1 MKVFLRGMLLLTL
14 SGIVLALTGCSG
26 EGGGNGSNNLAA
38 TDSGTVPPSQT
49 VPPLTL
55 PGPYTVACS
64 NVAQDFG
71 RMAPGENA
79 TDYWKGAPSASG
91 APRYVTDLLADPA
104 NTLLVTVSTPNDS
117 TLYGAAAGKQIAYAV
132 LACYPTS
139 AGNPR
144 AGYSLPTGGIVP
156 HMQTSTDPPLLP
168 DAAALYPMIVFSHG
182 ISGSPISG
190 DYLSVLSM
198 FASYGYIVV
207 APFHGDQRFSDNND
221 LGNVIS
227 LLAHQ
232 GAFNTLQT
240 LRPLSMSAAIDLML
254 AHPQWRDHINAT
266 QIGGFGASIGG
277 ETLMLMGGAGMT
289 TATDLSWTRITS
301 DPRLKAA
308 VGYMPYFGTPFLP
321 AFGRDQHGLDNV
333 TLPYLAISGTADMT
347 APLSMAEKGMMQLA
361 GTRELVVL
369 DGVEHLLDA
378 ASINDLYTWSL
389 TFLDA
394 QVRGDTVARQKL
406 STMAHVTD
414 GANDNAV
421 ISYNG
426 PPL

>member
-1 MKVFLRGMLLLTL
+1 
-14 SGIVLALTGCSG
+14 
-26 EGGGNGSNNLAA
+26 
-38 TDSGTVPPSQT
+38 
-49 VPPLTL
+49 
-55 PGPYTVACS
+55 
-64 NVAQDFG
+64 
-71 RMAPGENA
+71 
-79 TDYWKGAPSASG
+79 
-91 APRYVTDLLADPA
+91 
-104 NTLLVTVSTPNDS
+104 
-117 TLYGAAAGKQIAYAV
+117 
-132 LACYPTS
+132 
-139 AGNPR
+139 
-144 AGYSLPTGGIVP
+144 
-156 HMQTSTDPPLLP
+156 
-168 DAAALYPMIVFSHG
+168 
-182 ISGSPISG
+182 
-190 DYLSVLSM
+190 
-198 FASYGYIVV
+198 
-207 APFHGDQRFSDNND
+207 
-221 LGNVIS
+221 
-227 LLAHQ
+227 
-232 GAFNTLQT
+232 
-240 LRPLSMSAAIDLML
+240 
-254 AHPQWRDHINAT
+254 
-266 QIGGFGASIGG
+266 
-277 ETLMLMGGAGMT
+277 MLMGGAGMT

-406 STMAHVTD
+406 STMAHVTG